1 MRILLNGMPQ
11 MLRTIVKDILSAD
24 PQCEIV
30 AEAVEQDNLRAQ
42 LHETPADVIILAVSD
57 LEGILNRFTALLAQH
72 PATRIIAI
80 TSGGNRAF
88 LYDLR
93 PHVTPI
99 DELSPA
105 TLLSAIRQSPACAP
119 NGAW

>member
-11 MLRTIVKDILSAD
+11 MLRTIIKDIVSAD
-24 PQCEIV
+24 PGCEIV
-30 AEAVEQDNLRAQ
+30 AEQVEEANLPAQ
-42 LHETPADVIILAVSD
+42 LSQTPADVIILAVRE
-57 LEGILNRFTALLAQH
+57 LEDIPGRFVSLLAHH

-80 TSGGNRAF
+80 TSAGNRAL

-93 PHVTPI
+93 PHLTQI

-105 TLLSAIRQSPACAP
+105 ALLSAIRQSSAWAV
-119 NGAW
+119 GA

>member
-1 MRILLNGMPQ
+1 MRILLDGMPQ
-11 MLRTIVKDILSAD
+11 MLRTIIKDILSAD
-24 PQCEIV
+24 PECEIV
-30 AEAVEQDNLRAQ
+30 AEAVEQNKLGAQ
-42 LHETPADVIILAVSD
+42 LSETPADVIILAVAD
-57 LEGILNRFTALLAQH
+57 LEAISTRLAALLAQY

-99 DELSPA
+99 NELSPA
-105 TLLSAIRQSPACAP
+105 TLLSAIRQSPAWAP
-119 NGAW
+119 SGA